1 MTRKEWMQAYRPEEV
16 DERWSGGVYCC
27 PYSYPALLEID
38 SSATETM
45 HCNCASREQCEACW
59 NTEIPNYEE
68 KEKPMENLTNWHI
81 LIKLDT
87 GDNINVTIKN
97 GITSSSEI
105 ADLVNINKSD
115 TFTVTNDQ
123 GCVMVST
130 KHIVSFVATKVEEE
144 K

>member
-27 PYSYPALLEID
+27 PYSYPALLEKD
-38 SSATETM
+38 PSATETM
-45 HCNCASREQCEACW
+45 NCNCAGKQQCEACW

-81 LIKLDT
+81 RIKLDT
-87 GDNINVTIKN
+87 GDNIDITIKN
-97 GITSSSEI
+97 NIATSDGI
-105 ADLVNINKSD
+105 ADLVNKSD
-115 TFTVTNDQ
+115 TFTITSDQ
-123 GCVMVST
+123 GCVVVST
-130 KHIVSFVATKVEEE
+130 KHIVSFVATKAEEE